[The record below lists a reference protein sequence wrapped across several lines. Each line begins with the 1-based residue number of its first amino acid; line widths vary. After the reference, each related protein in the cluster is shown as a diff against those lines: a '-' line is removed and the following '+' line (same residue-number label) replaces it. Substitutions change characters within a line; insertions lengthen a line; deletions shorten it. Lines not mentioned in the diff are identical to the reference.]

1 MRVMIVVTHLLGT
14 GHLVRALTLAQA
26 YSGAGHS
33 VCVVSGGMPVPVLE
47 TGKAQLVQLPP
58 LRTSDTDF
66 SRLLCADGT
75 LATPDYHAARQTAL
89 LCAFDTFGPDVL
101 LTELFP
107 FGRRSLRAEFLA
119 LLQAA
124 LRRDPAPLIVA
135 SIRDIL
141 APPSTPAKARKTED
155 LLLQYYDAVLVHSD
169 AAVTPLEASWPVTP
183 RMKPLIRYTGFVAK
197 PPASPHP
204 EAFGAG
210 EILVSAGGG
219 NVGRPLFD
227 AAMAAAREDT
237 DLRWRLLIGGRD
249 PATIAELT
257 PLAPANAI
265 VEAARPEFRQMLHH
279 AAASVS
285 MCGYNTALDILQS
298 SVPAVFV
305 PFDSGGEVEQ
315 GLRATALGGLD
326 GIETLA
332 TKELNARSLMAK
344 IAAAQSSPQRIPQE
358 TGFDGAARTVDICV
372 RLLEGK
378 V

>member
-26 YSGAGHS
+26 YSSAGHS
-33 VCVVSGGMPVPVLE
+33 VCVVSGGMPVPLLKA
-47 TGKAQLVQLPP
+47 GKAELVQLPP
-58 LRTSDTDF
+58 LHTSGTDF

-75 LATPDYHAARQTAL
+75 LATAEYHAARQTAL
-89 LCAFDTFGPDVL
+89 LGAFDTFGPDVL

-124 LRRDPAPLIVA
+124 HRRDHAPLIVA
-135 SIRDIL
+135 TIRDIL
-141 APPSTPAKARKTED
+141 APPSTPAKAQQTED
-155 LLLQYYDAVLVHSD
+155 LLLHYYDAVLVHSD
-169 AAVTPLEASWPVTP
+169 ASVIPLGASWPLTP
-183 RMKPLIRYTGFVAK
+183 RMHPLIHYTGFVAK
-197 PPASPHP
+197 PPASAHP
-204 EAFGAG
+204 KAFGAG

-227 AAMAAAREDT
+227 VAMAAARADA
-237 DLRWRLLIGGRD
+237 DLRWHLLIGGRD
-249 PATIAELT
+249 PATIAELAT
-257 PLAPANAI
+257 LAPTNVI

-305 PFDSGGEVEQ
+305 PFDGGDEVEQ
-315 GLRATALGGLD
+315 GLRAAALGGLD

-332 TKELNARSLMAK
+332 TKELNARNLMAK
-344 IAAAQSSPQRIPQE
+344 ITAAQSSPRRIPQE
-358 TGFDGAARTVDICV
+358 AGFDGAARTVDICV

-378 V
+378 I